1 MAGTICEDGAED
13 SENRL
18 NAAAGMPLRFLI
30 QINALCRR
38 SAHPGHAIVA
48 AMASASEGIM
58 AMQSDNKGR
67 GGLAD
72 NLTLQ
77 LGLLGAAVIVV
88 LLLAAHY
95 IW

>member
-1 MAGTICEDGAED
+1 MRHRAHLHSFFKIA
-13 SENRL
+13 
-18 NAAAGMPLRFLI
+18 FL
-30 QINALCRR
+30 A
-38 SAHPGHAIVA
+38 V
-48 AMASASEGIM
+48 ASASEGIM

-77 LGLLGAAVIVV
+77 LGLLAAVVIVV
-88 LLLAAHY
+88 IYAAAHY